1 MDQQKWDK
9 TCMKLAYD
17 VAEHS
22 TCLRRKVGAVISKD
36 NRIIATGFNGAPE
49 GIPHCRKC
57 LRDIENVPSGQRHE
71 LSRAVHAEM
80 NAIIQCALHG
90 VSPEDAT
97 IYVTVTPCSMCLKV
111 LINARIKRIVV
122 DRDIYPDKLTKDLL
136 NDSGIVLEVLDTPK
150 PKNTTDDNIRTLLC
164 MEHELAKI
172 SPIPVADHG
181 SISIS
186 KYNDIISSVD
196 DMRELM
202 KESKSK
208 CPLTD
213 YRPNFYFNTDTY
225 VSPECSI
232 HIIND
237 KVLK

>member
-1 MDQQKWDK
+1 MDQRKWDN
-9 TCMKLAYD
+9 TCMKLAYE

-90 VSPEDAT
+90 TSPEGAT
-97 IYVTVTPCSMCLKV
+97 IYVTVTPCSMCLKA

-122 DRDIYPDKLTKDLL
+122 DKDIYPDKLTKDLL
-136 NDSGIVLEVLDTPK
+136 NDSGIVLEVLDTSPIESE
-150 PKNTTDDNIRTLLC
+150 NNFTIRTLEC
-164 MEHELAKI
+164 RQHEFAKI
-172 SPIPVADHG
+172 THIPTATPG
-181 SISIS
+181 SISITN
-186 KYNDIISSVD
+186 YEDI
-196 DMRELM
+196 RERMESM
-202 KESKSK
+202 KPK
-208 CPLTD
+208 CPLRD
-213 YRPNFYFNTDTY
+213 YRPNFYFNNDNNRPTDFN
-225 VSPECSI
+225 I

-237 KVLK
+237 KILK